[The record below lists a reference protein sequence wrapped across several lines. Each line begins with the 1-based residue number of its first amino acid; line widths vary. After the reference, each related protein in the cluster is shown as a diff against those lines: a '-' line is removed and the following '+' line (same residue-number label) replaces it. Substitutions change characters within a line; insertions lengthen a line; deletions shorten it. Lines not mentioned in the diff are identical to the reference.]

1 MAESLNI
8 TKKLLIV
15 IIKKSI
21 IDKLQLF
28 TKNSNFRT
36 IFIIISKVNK
46 NLEFLNISE
55 TFPKFRTVYNFGRHP
70 IYPLSFV
77 NLDDRQRRYG
87 GL

>member
-55 TFPKFRTVYNFGRHP
+55 TFPKFRTVYNFGSHP
-70 IYPLSFV
+70 MFLKIIDQKDY
-77 NLDDRQRRYG
+77 D
-87 GL
+87 